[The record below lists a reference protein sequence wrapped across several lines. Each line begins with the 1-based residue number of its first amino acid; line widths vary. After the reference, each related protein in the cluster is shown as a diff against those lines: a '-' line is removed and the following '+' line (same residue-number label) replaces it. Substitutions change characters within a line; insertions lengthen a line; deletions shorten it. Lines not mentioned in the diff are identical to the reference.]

1 MAECQKKPL
10 RPNKSDEDNTADSS
24 QNDKSG
30 EQNST
35 HNVNSSEI
43 GGRPDPGEN
52 RVCDGAAI
60 SKIANGKDLQ
70 ESGSTWTSKQVNNN
84 QTRGE
89 SKQRK
94 HVFLDYAH
102 DASSKRHGNS
112 YSDALKRSIPQKQ
125 RGNVVGKLTEVIK
138 IITACLLCIHIK

>member
-35 HNVNSSEI
+35 HNVDSSEI
-43 GGRPDPGEN
+43 SGKPDPEEN
-52 RVCDGAAI
+52 RVCDGAANN
-60 SKIANGKDLQ
+60 KIASGKDLQ
-70 ESGSTWTSKQVNNN
+70 ESGSTWTAKQVNDN
-84 QTRGE
+84 QTVGE

-94 HVFLDYAH
+94 YVFPDYTH
-102 DASSKRHGNS
+102 DASSKGHS
-112 YSDALKRSIPQKQ
+112 YSDALKRSIHQKQ
-125 RGNVVGKLTEVIK
+125 RGNMVRKLTEVIR

>member
-24 QNDKSG
+24 QNDKSW

-35 HNVNSSEI
+35 HNVDSSEI
-43 GGRPDPGEN
+43 GGKPDPEEN
-52 RVCDGAAI
+52 RVCDGAAN
-60 SKIANGKDLQ
+60 SKIASRKDLQ
-70 ESGSTWTSKQVNNN
+70 ESGSTWTTKQVNDN
-84 QTRGE
+84 QTVGE

-94 HVFLDYAH
+94 HSH
-102 DASSKRHGNS
+102 DASTKGHGNS

-125 RGNVVGKLTEVIK
+125 RGNMVRKLTEVIK